1 MPWHLLSAM
10 NVECAGNMVKG
21 RPGAPFT
28 ELMLSVGEQTGQQ
41 VERAKMAFPR
51 MDFIR
56 SALSGNTGTNSLRQ
70 NYGVTSF
77 AEAAGTRLNLEGV
90 PGVRLEEADSE
101 FIFKPKWAL
110 QLPGRSRRLSGR
122 IEIGIWSDTCQEAC
136 RLPNGQG
143 FRLAEGQA
151 CA

>member
-1 MPWHLLSAM
+1 
-10 NVECAGNMVKG
+10 
-21 RPGAPFT
+21 
-28 ELMLSVGEQTGQQ
+28 
-41 VERAKMAFPR
+41 MAFPR

-56 SALSGNTGTNSLRQ
+56 SALSGDTGTNSLRQ

-77 AEAAGTRLNLEGV
+77 AEAAGTRLNLKGV

-110 QLPGRSRRLSGR
+110 QLPGRSRQLSGR